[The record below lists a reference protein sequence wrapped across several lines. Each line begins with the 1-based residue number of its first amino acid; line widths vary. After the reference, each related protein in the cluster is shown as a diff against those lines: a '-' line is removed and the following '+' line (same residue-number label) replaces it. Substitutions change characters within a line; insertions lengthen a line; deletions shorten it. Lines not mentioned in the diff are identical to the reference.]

1 MQGNCARDLVRFL
14 AVLRPAFPLALEGNQ
29 LEPQGRAS
37 PQFANPLCVSLLEE
51 EHESTQGTIITL

>member
-14 AVLRPAFPLALEGNQ
+14 AVLRPAFALALEGNQ

-37 PQFANPLCVSLLEE
+37 PQFANPLCPFLKKSMKLKK
-51 EHESTQGTIITL
+51 GNIIAL